1 MEKHHNIHLYS
12 VYMLEKHAAL
22 SFRWHELLGPFFFQR
37 WSMVATLCNNGWSEG
52 WSKNTDF
59 GSASTQSMKKSWP
72 SQIVGGLSSFEPWIT
87 VRHGDIDHVH
97 EIISTNG
104 FSFLRSFWA
113 IHCQWC
119 KNTMS
124 CHNVLGFTKVQKCK
138 AKRLQQILACHT
150 IFKESMLYLWPPC
163 LYPFFLTFRFRS
175 SCEFQ
180 GDTLCTSFRASKH
193 LQRPSEATKDRKTQH
208 EHDTLKPSS
217 TEKDI

>member
-1 MEKHHNIHLYS
+1 MTRVARTLLFPKMEHGSYII
-12 VYMLEKHAAL
+12 
-22 SFRWHELLGPFFFQR
+22 
-37 WSMVATLCNNGWSEG
+37 CNNERSEG

-104 FSFLRSFWA
+104 FSFLRPFWA

-119 KNTMS
+119 KNT
-124 CHNVLGFTKVQKCK
+124 KVQSQK
-138 AKRLQQILACHT
+138 ASTNC
-150 IFKESMLYLWPPC
+150 ESMLYRWPPC
-163 LYPFFLTFRFRS
+163 LYLSLALCWDPFFLAFRFRS

-180 GDTLCTSFRASKH
+180 GDTLCTSFRTSKH
-193 LQRPSEATKDRKTQH
+193 LQRPSEATKDRKTRH
-208 EHDTLKPSS
+208 EHDTLKPSN